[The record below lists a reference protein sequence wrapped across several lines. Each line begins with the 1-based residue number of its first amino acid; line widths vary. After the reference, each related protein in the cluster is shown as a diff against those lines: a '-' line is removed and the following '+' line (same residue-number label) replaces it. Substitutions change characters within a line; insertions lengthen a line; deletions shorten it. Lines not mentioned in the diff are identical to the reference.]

1 MDSSGESYCEA
12 LSFRSSRHGNPAK
25 PSPQLSCESGLTIQ
39 LQLARHSGKSI
50 RLVDLAHMCRSVCRT
65 RFPHTH
71 CGSLANLARL

>member
-12 LSFRSSRHGNPAK
+12 LSFRSFRHGNPAK

-39 LQLARHSGKSI
+39 LQPAPHSVKSI
-50 RLVDLAHMCRSVCRT
+50 RLVDLAHRGHVPFS
-65 RFPHTH
+65 FPHPH